1 MLAGEREQ
9 VRQLPPLRAA
19 VPWRQRG
26 VRFFT
31 LWRAMTRRNLAAR
44 YRGSL
49 LGVAWVVLTPFLMML
64 LYTFVF
70 SGVLRVRLSDNH
82 SSTAFA
88 LYLLAGLLPWNAFAE
103 TAGRAPQAMIEQRT
117 LVTKVIFPLEIIP
130 LSLVSTALVN
140 HAIAMGLFLVGALVL
155 QGWSLSLLL
164 LPLLIV
170 PLALIATG
178 VTLLLSSLGVFLR
191 DTGQAIGLA
200 LTVWL
205 FLTPILYLPSAVPT
219 RFQFLVRLNPF
230 TPLVASYRRVILDG
244 RAPAPVDLIVVY
256 LWALGIAA
264 LGWWWFDRTKASFA
278 DVL

>member
-1 MLAGEREQ
+1 M
-9 VRQLPPLRAA
+9 PLRAV
-19 VPWRQRG
+19 VPLRQRV

-49 LGVAWVVLTPFLMML
+49 LGVAWVVLTPFLMMV
-64 LYTFVF
+64 LYTTVF
-70 SGVLRVRLSDNH
+70 SGFLRVRLSDN
-82 SSTAFA
+82 SGPTAFA
-88 LYLLAGLLPWNAFAE
+88 LYLLAGLLPWSAFAE
-103 TAGRAPQAMIEQRT
+103 AAGRAPQVMIEHRT
-117 LVTKVIFPLEIIP
+117 LVTKVVFPLEIVP

-140 HAIAMGLFLVGALVL
+140 HAIAMGLFLIGALVFK
-155 QGWSLSLLL
+155 GWALSLLL

-170 PLALIATG
+170 PLALLATG
-178 VTLLLSSLGVFLR
+178 VTLLLASLGVFLR
-191 DTGQAIGLA
+191 DTGQASGLA

-205 FLTPILYLPSAVPT
+205 FLTPILYLPSAVPE
-219 RFQFLVRLNPF
+219 RFRFLVRLNPF

-244 RAPAPVDLIVVY
+244 RAPALVDLIVLY
-256 LWALGIAA
+256 LWAIGIAA

>member
-1 MLAGEREQ
+1 M
-9 VRQLPPLRAA
+9 PPLRALM
-19 VPWRQRG
+19 PLRQRG

-49 LGVAWVVLTPFLMML
+49 LGVAWVILTPFLMML
-64 LYTFVF
+64 LYTVVF
-70 SGVLRVRLSDNH
+70 SGFLRVRLSENH

-103 TAGRAPQAMIEQRT
+103 AVGRAPQALIDQRT
-117 LVTKVIFPLEIIP
+117 LVTKVVFPVEIIP

-140 HAIAMGLFLVGALVL
+140 HAIAMGLFLLGALVL
-155 QGWSLSLLL
+155 QGWAPSLLL
-164 LPLLIV
+164 LPLLV
-170 PLALIATG
+170 LPLALITAG

-191 DTGQAIGLA
+191 DIGQAIGLA

-205 FLTPILYLPSAVPT
+205 FLTPILYLPSAVPA

-244 RAPAPVDLIVVY
+244 RAPAPVDLLVIY
-256 LWALGIAA
+256 LWAIGIAA

>member
-1 MLAGEREQ
+1 LRTVA
-9 VRQLPPLRAA
+9 PL
-19 VPWRQRG
+19 RQRG
-26 VRFFT
+26 ARFFT

-64 LYTFVF
+64 LYTVVF
-70 SGVLRVRLSDNH
+70 SGFLRVRLSDNH
-82 SSTAFA
+82 SPTAFA

-103 TAGRAPQAMIEQRT
+103 AVGRAPQVMIDHRT
-117 LVTKVIFPLEIIP
+117 LVTKVVFPLEIIP

-140 HAIAMGLFLVGALVL
+140 HAIAMGLFLVGALIFN
-155 QGWSLSLLL
+155 GWALSLLL
-164 LPLLIV
+164 LPLLVV

-178 VTLLLSSLGVFLR
+178 ATLLLASLGVFLR

-205 FLTPILYLPSAVPT
+205 FLTPILYLPSAVPA

-230 TPLVASYRRVILDG
+230 TPLVTSYRRVILDG
-244 RAPAPVDLIVVY
+244 RPPAPVDLVVLY
-256 LWALGIAA
+256 LWAIGIGA